1 MEDFNIIL
9 IQWSKSLVSQIDTL
23 LKKGK
28 KVYLIALSRKMPRFF
43 HWLKFQDSE
52 EIRPLLDILKDE
64 NVILISEYAIPI
76 LYAFSSEDE
85 KARMEA
91 IVVDD
96 AIIFGLTINRV
107 CLEWLGY
114 TGKKPG
120 ISALVRLDGDSL
132 FPALEDSWTANIP
145 RQPLDILC
153 NTIEEISQKLLSGSL
168 PIDMEFPLIWASKSF
183 EDLKNE
189 IEGSD
194 LEGVNYY
201 SVFSGNENNTKE
213 SFSILFDR
221 SRFWPNNNDF
231 AKIRLFPKNDKT
243 LIETIVPNEI
253 GRYQLSDMKFFSEED
268 YNFLWNLVQVSVT
281 KGSFIE
287 NHPEGVLG
295 FNKDMLTY
303 CVYTSNF
310 STLAVWLNYLV
321 SLAFF
326 VRNLDTIL
334 LADVSLTVKR
344 EDVLLLLGDIQ
355 AEKVTAELNK
365 IINQAITAGNAVV
378 DVVLPNY
385 TSPESIKEQYDR
397 WVATVVTPDKSIES
411 NLDEIYK
418 ISHFTG
424 PFNRDESFPSMIGH
438 HTIGESFESLS
449 QKLYK
454 FFFEDDTMEM
464 KVHEWIDR
472 RIDECRVAP
481 KYELVTGSDGKKYY
495 RRFFLAGSNPI
506 R

>member
-9 IQWSKSLVSQIDTL
+9 IRWSKSLVSQIDTL

-43 HWLKFQDSE
+43 HWLKFQDTE
-52 EIRPLLDILKDE
+52 EIRPLLEILKNE
-64 NVILISEYAIPI
+64 NVILISEYAIPM
-76 LYAFSSEDE
+76 LYALSSEDD

-132 FPALEDSWTANIP
+132 FPALEDSWTADIP
-145 RQPLDILC
+145 RQQLNILC
-153 NTIEEISQKLLSGSL
+153 NTIENISQRLMSTSL

-183 EDLKNE
+183 EDMKNDL
-189 IEGSD
+189 EGSD
-194 LEGVNYY
+194 FDGVNCY

-213 SFSILFDR
+213 SFSILFDK
-221 SRFWPNNNDF
+221 SKFWPNNNDF
-231 AKIRLFPKNDKT
+231 VKIRLFPKEDCT
-243 LIETIVPNEI
+243 LIETIGPNEI
-253 GRYQLSDMKFFSEED
+253 GRHQLSDMYFFSDED
-268 YNFLWNLVQVSVT
+268 YNQLWNLVLISIT

-287 NHPEGVLG
+287 NHPEGILG
-295 FNKDMLTY
+295 FNKDLLTY
-303 CVYTSNF
+303 CVYTRIF

-326 VRNLDTIL
+326 IRNLNALSLD
-334 LADVSLTVKR
+334 DVSLSVNN
-344 EDVLLLLGDIQ
+344 DDICLLLGDI
-355 AEKVTAELNK
+355 VTENVTFELNK
-365 IINQAITAGNAVV
+365 IITQAIQTDNASI
-378 DVVLPNY
+378 DVALPIY
-385 TSPESIKEQYDR
+385 ASPESVKEQYDR
-397 WVATVVTPDKSIES
+397 LVATVVTPGKSIEL

-418 ISHFTG
+418 ISHFSG
-424 PFNRDESFPSMIGH
+424 PINRVETISMIGH
-438 HTIGESFESLS
+438 HTIGETFESLS

-454 FFFEDDTMEM
+454 FFFEDDTREM
-464 KVHEWIDR
+464 KVHAWIDR

-481 KYELVTGSDGKKYY
+481 KYELVTGSDGKKYF